1 MNKKEM
7 AQILAILQTNY
18 QKKIENTEA
27 TVNVWLMTL
36 QDFSADAVLKS
47 ARLHIAKSRFF
58 PTPAE
63 IRENIIKSR
72 VLPMERQTPRL
83 ESGSKAKVT
92 AIPDGMTEEEFL
104 DLFLEEQARWEESFL
119 DYEK

>member
-1 MNKKEM
+1 MDKKEM
-7 AQILAILQTNY
+7 TQILAILQTNY
-18 QKKIENTEA
+18 QKKIENPEA

-47 ARLHIAKSRFF
+47 AKLHISKSKFF

-63 IRENIIKSR
+63 IRENIIRSK

-83 ESGSKAKVT
+83 EAGRRAKVT
-92 AIPDGMTEEEFL
+92 AIPDGMTEDEFL
-104 DLFLEEQARWEESFL
+104 DLFWEEQVRWEESFL